1 VTGKKRKQDDEQ
13 AEAVLSALGHS
24 LRRRILRLLLGDDEA
39 TSPTQAAGRLDAP
52 LSHVS
57 YHFRVLARA
66 KALKKTG
73 ERPVRG
79 SVQHFYRVN
88 PAVAEMPMVTE
99 VLAATSNDDR

>member
-1 VTGKKRKQDDEQ
+1 VAGKKRKKDEEP
-13 AEAVLSALGHS
+13 AAAVLQALGHP
-24 LRRRILRLLLGDDEA
+24 LRRRIMRLLLGDDEA
-39 TSPTQAAGRLDAP
+39 TSPTQAAQRLGAP

-66 KALKKTG
+66 KALQMTR

-88 PAVAEMPMVTE
+88 RAVAEMPMVSE
-99 VLAATSNDDR
+99 VLAATNDSE